1 MSRSSNTAC
10 YAPIARTGF
19 RCRSHLL
26 LFHPIL
32 CGKSDLQGARVVLF
46 EIGDK
51 RMENLED
58 IYLEKRSL
66 ALAAFVYYI
75 VMLAAFIIGLY
86 GLISLIALAANTIDS
101 NAQVISSL
109 L

>member
-1 MSRSSNTAC
+1 
-10 YAPIARTGF
+10 
-19 RCRSHLL
+19 
-26 LFHPIL
+26 
-32 CGKSDLQGARVVLF
+32 
-46 EIGDK
+46 
-51 RMENLED
+51 MENLDD

-75 VMLAAFIIGLY
+75 IMLAAFIIGLY
-86 GLISLIALAANTIDS
+86 GFLSLFWLATNTVAN